1 MKALLS
7 ILMSATALLPT
18 SLLATT
24 ETLVLGGGCFWCTEA
39 AFKLLPGVTE
49 VTSGYAG
56 GVTDNPSYEEVCA
69 GHTGHAEVIRIQYN
83 PQEISLERLL
93 DFFWEAHDPTTLN
106 RQGADAGT
114 QYRSI
119 ILYQSPEQKAAAAA
133 AITRA
138 QPRFSAAIVT
148 ELVPLARFWPAE
160 DYHQDYFR
168 KNPQAGYCRLVIAPK
183 VQKLE
188 KAVSR

>member
-1 MKALLS
+1 
-7 ILMSATALLPT
+7 MSATALLPT